1 MGLFVQPRRPSREWL
16 DEPSLVPLADVRR
29 NLEDLR
35 SVHTWG
41 GARVLERHLS
51 DRLHALGSP
60 ERAEA
65 IRILDV
71 GAGSGDVAGRLQQ
84 GLRHRGH
91 RATVVALEL
100 RWRHLRAGRAMAEA
114 AEATPR
120 AAPPAPAVAG
130 DAFRLPFAGGAFDLA
145 ISTLFFHHF
154 SPEENRSLLRELNR
168 VARHGFVLLDLRRHR
183 VPALFVSLAGPLI
196 FRSPV
201 SVHDGLAS
209 VNQAYTEDEALAI
222 ARDAAPKARARRV
235 FPFRW
240 LLTGGS

>member
-1 MGLFVQPRRPSREWL
+1 VRLFIQPRRPSREWL
-16 DEPSLVPLADVRR
+16 DEPSLVPLSDVRR

-35 SVHTWG
+35 SIHTWG

-51 DRLHALGSP
+51 DRLRALGSP

-65 IRILDV
+65 VRILDV
-71 GAGSGDVAGRLQQ
+71 GAGSGDVAGRLQK
-84 GLRHRGH
+84 GLRDRGH

-114 AEATPR
+114 AAATPR
-120 AAPPAPAVAG
+120 PVAPAAAG
-130 DAFRLPFAGGAFDLA
+130 DAFRLPFADGAFDLA

-168 VARHGFVLLDLRRHR
+168 VARHGFALLDLRRHR
-183 VPALFVSLAGPLI
+183 APALFVSLAGPLI

-209 VNQAYTEDEALAI
+209 VNQAYTVGEALAI
-222 ARDAAPKARARRV
+222 ARDAAPSARARRV